1 MRAPSVICSRSTSR
15 PPMNQTIRPPRLKT
29 SCITAENV
37 EAETSTS
44 RRERRKESREAVV
57 IALEPGRR
65 LEQDRSESIAE
76 RSRAIKE
83 DREGVRRFLQLAH
96 VGDVL

>member
-1 MRAPSVICSRSTSR
+1 MHQGDTGR
-15 PPMNQTIRPPRLKT
+15 PQKLVDVVDIPRRVAHLEGG
-29 SCITAENV
+29 AEI
-37 EAETSTS
+37 AG
-44 RRERRKESREAVV
+44 ERRKESREAVV